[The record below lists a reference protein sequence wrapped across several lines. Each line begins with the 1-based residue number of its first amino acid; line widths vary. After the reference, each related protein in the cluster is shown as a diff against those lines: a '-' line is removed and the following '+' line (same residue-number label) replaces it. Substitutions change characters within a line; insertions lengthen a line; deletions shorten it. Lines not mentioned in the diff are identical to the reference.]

1 MGESQLSLYEYLGKA
16 AGQDLG
22 KEVMKAAL
30 ECDEYVEIAEQK
42 ISTPAFDGVVKTY
55 PKSFLDKYFKKKKSS
70 FRPEISL
77 EERINMLLNQV
88 EILEDRVK
96 SLEGGDTPDPDDLPF

>member
-1 MGESQLSLYEYLGKA
+1 MSESQLSLYEYLGKA

-55 PKSFLDKYFKKKKSS
+55 PKSFLDKYFKKKRSS
-70 FRPEISL
+70 FQPEISL
-77 EERINMLLNQV
+77 EERINMLLIRIQ
-88 EILEDRVK
+88 ILEDRVK
-96 SLEGGDTPDPDDLPF
+96 SLEVGEDDLPF

>member
-1 MGESQLSLYEYLGKA
+1 MSESQLSLYEYLGKA

-55 PKSFLDKYFKKKKSS
+55 PKSFLDKYFKKKRSS
-70 FRPEISL
+70 FQPEISL
-77 EERINMLLNQV
+77 EERINMLLIRIQ
-88 EILEDRVK
+88 ILEDRVK
-96 SLEGGDTPDPDDLPF
+96 SLEVGEDELPF

>member
-1 MGESQLSLYEYLGKA
+1 MSEDQLSLYEYLGKA

-30 ECDEYVEIAEQK
+30 ECDEFVEISEQK
-42 ISTPAFDGVVKTY
+42 ISTPAFDGVIKTY
-55 PKSFLDKYFKKKKSS
+55 PKSFLDKFFKKEEKSS
-70 FRPEISL
+70 FRPEIKV

-88 EILEDRVK
+88 EGLESRVK
-96 SLEGGDTPDPDDLPF
+96 SLEGGDDDLPF